1 MDAIF
6 KYNGGLGALLCSK
19 CRVII
24 KTGKDFTTDEIKAIK
39 GKGEIKA
46 QYCNNCKNNTMKQLP
61 KWGDL
66 NTLERHRLVGELID
80 AMIYSGEAVDELIN
94 IVEKFK
100 KLGYVRSIILPTDID
115 DIQDYSITETSI

>member
-6 KYNGGLGALLCSK
+6 KYNGGLGAMLCSK

-24 KTGKDFTTDEIKAIK
+24 KTGQDFTPDEINAIK
-39 GKGEIKA
+39 GKGELKA

-80 AMIYSGEAVDELIN
+80 AMIYSGEAVEELKSS
-94 IVEKFK
+94 VEKFK
-100 KLGYVRSIILPTDID
+100 LLGYVRSIILPESGD
-115 DIQDYSITETSI
+115 DHHDYSITETEI